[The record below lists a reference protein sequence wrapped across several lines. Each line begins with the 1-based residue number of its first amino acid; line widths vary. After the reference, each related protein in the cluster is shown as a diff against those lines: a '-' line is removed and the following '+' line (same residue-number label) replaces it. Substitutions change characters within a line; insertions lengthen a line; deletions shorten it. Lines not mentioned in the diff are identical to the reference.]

1 MLVASFRVCKCPHS
15 VGNGNCATCST
26 FLPAFVG
33 GRLSRLCITKQPTSF
48 VVESLDAKQNGYV
61 LRFGHKYTD
70 LNHTS
75 IVERAHIHPQGLWI
89 ARENASGVPD
99 RATNVAAGHTY

>member
-1 MLVASFRVCKCPHS
+1 MLVASFRVRKRPRS

-75 IVERAHIHPQGLWI
+75 ITLDVLGSHPRPRPGL
-89 ARENASGVPD
+89 AKYV
-99 RATNVAAGHTY
+99 